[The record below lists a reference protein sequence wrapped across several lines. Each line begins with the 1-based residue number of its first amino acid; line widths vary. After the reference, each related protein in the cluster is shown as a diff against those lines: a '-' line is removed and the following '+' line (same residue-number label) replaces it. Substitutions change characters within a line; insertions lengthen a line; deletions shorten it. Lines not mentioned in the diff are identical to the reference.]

1 MRKTIK
7 KDGSSWTIGE
17 LRKVLKPWDLRPDE
31 KSQNLLFIKCPFNTE
46 HPTIPISTQEEV
58 DRQTN
63 KYQLSIEG
71 VCKSCGGEIV
81 RHNPEATHEEIY
93 DALYEKFF
101 ELLRSLELVDGRWRP
116 HLNPYDVNG
125 QGPELAYLPD
135 IEGDPLLYSGAIH
148 ILFGKPGT
156 LKSWIGLSTLE
167 HADVRVWDFENG
179 VYGTRERL
187 ELLGIPPERCGGYL
201 VPQATDEIIE
211 RVSEYQVTKPEILVI
226 DGFSGL
232 SELMGVNSDS
242 NHEVMAIF
250 NKVLFPLK
258 ASGICV
264 LILDHLPKDAATDD
278 YPIGAQAKKAQSDV
292 AILVKPVKGTEQVEM
307 YLAKDRYGHLQSR
320 CEQGSMPRK
329 FAKVELDVSG
339 EHFKVSISPKYRVEI
354 QGLSY
359 SSFDSSQMHQIWK
372 FVQQNPNCTKGEI
385 EGGVSGKHDR
395 KRKNIQNLIDD
406 GYLGTKK
413 VGTAIQHW
421 VSKEM
426 EVSLAPLGREAISL
440 K

>member
-1 MRKTIK
+1 MRKLIK
-7 KDGSSWTIGE
+7 KDGSSWTIRE
-17 LRKVLKPWDLRPDE
+17 LRKVLKTWDLRPDE
-31 KSQNLLFIKCPFNTE
+31 KSSQGLLIKCPFNSE
-46 HPTIPISTQEEV
+46 HQSYLLQTKLENDELFIAPIC
-58 DRQTN
+58 RN
-63 KYQLSIEG
+63 
-71 VCKSCGGEIV
+71 CGGEILL
-81 RHNPEATHEEIY
+81 RNPDTKDEEIY
-93 DALYEKFF
+93 EELYEKFF
-101 ELLRSLELVDGRWRP
+101 GLLKSLELVDGRWRP

-125 QGPELAYLPD
+125 QGPELTYLPD
-135 IEGDPLLYSGAIH
+135 IEGDPVLYSGAIH

-167 HADVRVWDFENG
+167 QADARVWDFENG

-187 ELLGIPPERCGGYL
+187 ELLGIPSERCGGYL
-201 VPQATDEIIE
+201 VPQSIEEIYE

-242 NHEVMAIF
+242 NHEVMTIY

-258 ASGICV
+258 AAGICV

-339 EHFKVSISPKYRVEI
+339 ELFKVSISPKYRVEI

-372 FVQQNPNCTKGEI
+372 FVKQNPNCTKGDI

-406 GYLGTKK
+406 GYIGTNK

-421 VSKEM
+421 VTKEM
-426 EVSLAPLGREAISL
+426 EVSFAPLGREEICL
-440 K
+440 V

>member
-1 MRKTIK
+1 MKKLIK
-7 KDGSSWTIGE
+7 KDGSSWTMRE
-17 LRKVLKPWDLRPDE
+17 LRKVLKPWDLRPEE
-31 KSQNLLFIKCPFNTE
+31 KTGKSILIKCPFNTE
-46 HPTIPISTQEEV
+46 HPSITINADQELNEQR
-58 DRQTN
+58 D
-63 KYQLSIEG
+63 KYQLVFQAYCMGCEADIQ
-71 VCKSCGGEIV
+71 KSY
-81 RHNPEATHEEIY
+81 PDYSHEEVLNQRY
-93 DALYEKFF
+93 DN
-101 ELLRSLELVDGRWRP
+101 LLEWLKSLELVDGRWRP

-125 QGPELAYLPD
+125 QGPALSYLPD

-148 ILFGKPGT
+148 FLYGKPGT
-156 LKSWIGLSTLE
+156 LKSWIGLSTLGE
-167 HADVRVWDFENG
+167 SDVKVWDFENG

-201 VPQATDEIIE
+201 VPQSTEEIYE

-242 NHEVMAIF
+242 NHEVMTIF

-258 ASGICV
+258 LAGICV
-264 LILDHLPKDAATDD
+264 LILDHLPKDASTDD
-278 YPIGAQAKKAQSDV
+278 YPIGAQAKKSQSDV
-292 AILVKPVKGTEQVEM
+292 AILVKPVKGTERVEM
-307 YLAKDRYGHLQSR
+307 YLAKDRHGHLQSR

-329 FAKVELDVSG
+329 FASVELHVSS
-339 EHFKVSISPKYRVEI
+339 EPYRVKISPKYRVEI
-354 QGLSY
+354 QGLSH

-372 FVQQNPNCTKGEI
+372 FVKQNPHCTKGEI

-406 GYLGTKK
+406 GYLGTNK

-421 VSKEM
+421 VTKEM
-426 EVSLAPLGREAISL
+426 EVSFAPLGREEICL
-440 K
+440 